1 MLREELSSGSEL
13 TAAWMLVN
21 SPKAASCLTITA
33 PEGGDVRDSRFAR
46 LSLAEILEDQIRK
59 ARKEKRGLDL
69 RQSISV
75 ESLATALSEGAYI

>member
-59 ARKEKRGLDL
+59 ARKELPKWTRFHFAAFVVNFLIA
-69 RQSISV
+69 S
-75 ESLATALSEGAYI
+75 